1 MVAARTKQP
10 GHRDLRAVLVRT
22 SGIKTRAQSATWL
35 ALVPVP
41 DPRPRASGER
51 GTLIRRK
58 PSASCC
64 RDWTGSSHPLK
75 IKARKT
81 EAEKNRNSRQI
92 LACSG
97 QGGRQRQQKSERS
110 WREQLLCEKTSDRK
124 TNTGQQNQGTDAL
137 HETEAHSV
145 SRKSK

>member
-75 IKARKT
+75 IGNEDLRQRKTGTAGRSLRAPARVEDNGSRNRSAPGERNCCARKLQT
-81 EAEKNRNSRQI
+81 ARPI
-92 LACSG
+92 PG
-97 QGGRQRQQKSERS
+97 
-110 WREQLLCEKTSDRK
+110 
-124 TNTGQQNQGTDAL
+124 
-137 HETEAHSV
+137 
-145 SRKSK
+145 SKIK